1 MIVANNITGLMT
13 MRLTLGE
20 LLITDEVTKLLS
32 CCVVLLTLVN
42 KDAYHDLAFCLV
54 PSYHQQTNQLLT

>member
-20 LLITDEVTKLLS
+20 LSITDEARGDKVTNCL
-32 CCVVLLTLVN
+32 VVL
-42 KDAYHDLAFCLV
+42 
-54 PSYHQQTNQLLT
+54 SY

>member
-20 LLITDEVTKLLS
+20 LSITYKATKLLS
-32 CCVVLLTLVN
+32 CCVVLLTLVIN
-42 KDAYHDLAFCLV
+42 EIIIRML
-54 PSYHQQTNQLLT
+54 SIMI